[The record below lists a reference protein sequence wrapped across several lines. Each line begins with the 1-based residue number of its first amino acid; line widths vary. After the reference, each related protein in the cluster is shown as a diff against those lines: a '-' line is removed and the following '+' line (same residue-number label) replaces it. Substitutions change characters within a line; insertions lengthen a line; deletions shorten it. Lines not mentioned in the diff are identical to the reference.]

1 MARFSVMIQS
11 ILDLTHKFTLGSKT
25 YLQKIAQIEYVYSI
39 CSINMTFIE
48 SLTLMLALMY
58 IASLS
63 YWSGKKW
70 GTVVTLLLSIGAVA
84 VSQYWPL
91 ALALLI
97 ALPLSILAHKLVPAE
112 FKAEIKINALRE
124 GCQHLLALSLFLV
137 AIQYCINAIQLK
149 QGVTPWLMRPDVV
162 DAFLP
167 IAGGIELKAIVTLN
181 LWDQTHPA
189 AAVMLAAVLL
199 TGLLCKRAFCGWAC
213 PLGLAGEYLYALRKR
228 FIKAE
233 LAPPAWLDW
242 PLRILKYLLLLAL
255 FYIVIGMPSESIPYY
270 LQGNYHKIADLK
282 MALFFVTPGLITLA
296 CFGFILVLAAWRR
309 QGFCRYL
316 CPYGAMLG
324 LLSFASPLKIRRDT
338 QHCLIEA
345 KGMKCDKCT
354 RACPAN
360 IIVHTKTTVRSD
372 ECQACMRCVAACP
385 KSAALGFSLKSGHR
399 VSHKGLLVLLL
410 LALFAL
416 PLTAYLAGFWH
427 SQTPDSIRME
437 LIQVIDRVGH

>member
-1 MARFSVMIQS
+1 
-11 ILDLTHKFTLGSKT
+11 
-25 YLQKIAQIEYVYSI
+25 
-39 CSINMTFIE
+39 MTFIE

-58 IASLS
+58 LASLS
-63 YWSGKKW
+63 YWSGQKW
-70 GTVVTLLLSIGAVA
+70 GAVATLLLSVGAVA
-84 VSQYWPL
+84 ISLYWPL
-91 ALALLI
+91 ALGLII
-97 ALPLSILAHKLVPAE
+97 ALPLALLGHKFAPDS
-112 FKAEIKINALRE
+112 FKGEIKINTLRQ
-124 GCQHLLALSLFLV
+124 GTQHVLALSLLLV
-137 AIQYCINAIQLK
+137 AVQYTINTILLK
-149 QGVTPWLMRPDVV
+149 QGITPWLMRPDVV

-167 IAGGIELKAIVTLN
+167 IAGGIELKAIVSLN

-213 PLGLAGEYLYALRKR
+213 PLGLAGEYLYAFRKR
-228 FIKAE
+228 FIKSE
-233 LAPPAWLDW
+233 LTPPAWLDW
-242 PLRILKYLLLLAL
+242 PLRMLKYLLLLGL
-255 FYIVIGMPSESIPYY
+255 CYIVIGMPAQSIPNY
-270 LQGNYHKIADLK
+270 LDGNYHKIADLK
-282 MALFFVTPGLITLA
+282 MALFFLTPSLITLLV
-296 CFGFILVLAAWRR
+296 FTLILALAAWRR

-324 LLSFASPLKIRRDT
+324 ILSFASPLKIRRDS

-385 KSAALGFSLKSGHR
+385 KSAALGLGLKSGHR
-399 VSHKGLLVLLL
+399 LGHKGLLALVLI
-410 LALFAL
+410 ALFIL
-416 PLTAYLAGFWH
+416 PLGAYLAGFWH
-427 SQTPDSIRME
+427 SQTPDNIRME

>member
-1 MARFSVMIQS
+1 
-11 ILDLTHKFTLGSKT
+11 
-25 YLQKIAQIEYVYSI
+25 
-39 CSINMTFIE
+39 MTFIE

-58 IASLS
+58 LASLS
-63 YWSGKKW
+63 YWSGQKW
-70 GTVVTLLLSIGAVA
+70 GTVATLLLSVGAVA
-84 VSQYWPL
+84 ISLYWPL
-91 ALALLI
+91 ALGLII
-97 ALPLSILAHKLVPAE
+97 ALPLALLGHKFAPDS
-112 FKAEIKINALRE
+112 FKGEIKINTLRE
-124 GCQHLLALSLFLV
+124 GTQHVLALSLLLV
-137 AIQYCINAIQLK
+137 AVQYTINTILLK
-149 QGVTPWLMRPDVV
+149 QGITPWLMRPDVV

-167 IAGGIELKAIVTLN
+167 IAGGIELKAIVSLN

-213 PLGLAGEYLYALRKR
+213 PLGLAGEYLYAFRKR
-228 FIKAE
+228 FIKSE
-233 LAPPAWLDW
+233 LTPPAWLDW
-242 PLRILKYLLLLAL
+242 PLRMFKYLLLLGL
-255 FYIVIGMPSESIPYY
+255 CYIVIGMPAQSIPNY
-270 LQGNYHKIADLK
+270 LDGNYHKIADLK
-282 MALFFVTPGLITLA
+282 MALFFLTPSLITLLV
-296 CFGFILVLAAWRR
+296 FTLILALAAWRR

-324 LLSFASPLKIRRDT
+324 ILSFASPLKIRRDT

-385 KSAALGFSLKSGHR
+385 KSAALGLGLKSGHR
-399 VSHKGLLVLLL
+399 LGHKGLLALVLI
-410 LALFAL
+410 ALFIL
-416 PLTAYLAGFWH
+416 PLGAYLAGFWH
-427 SQTPDSIRME
+427 SQTPDNIRME

>member
-1 MARFSVMIQS
+1 
-11 ILDLTHKFTLGSKT
+11 
-25 YLQKIAQIEYVYSI
+25 
-39 CSINMTFIE
+39 MTFIE

-58 IASLS
+58 LASLS

-70 GTVVTLLLSIGAVA
+70 GAVATLLLSVAAVA
-84 VSQYWPL
+84 ISLYWPL
-91 ALALLI
+91 ALGLII
-97 ALPLSILAHKLVPAE
+97 ALPLALLGHKFAPDS
-112 FKAEIKINALRE
+112 FKGEIKINTLRQ
-124 GCQHLLALSLFLV
+124 GTQHVLALSLLLV
-137 AIQYCINAIQLK
+137 AVQYTINTILLK
-149 QGVTPWLMRPDVV
+149 QGITPWLMRPDVV

-167 IAGGIELKAIVTLN
+167 IAGGIELKAIVSLN

-213 PLGLAGEYLYALRKR
+213 PLGLAGEYLYAFRKR
-228 FIKAE
+228 FIKSE
-233 LAPPAWLDW
+233 LTPPAWLDW
-242 PLRILKYLLLLAL
+242 PLRMLKYLLLLGL
-255 FYIVIGMPSESIPYY
+255 CYIVIGMPAQSIPNY
-270 LQGNYHKIADLK
+270 LEGNYHKIADLK
-282 MALFFVTPGLITLA
+282 MALFFLTPSLITLLVFA
-296 CFGFILVLAAWRR
+296 LILALAAWRR

-316 CPYGAMLG
+316 CPYGAILG
-324 LLSFASPLKIRRDT
+324 ILSFASPLKIRRDS

-385 KSAALGFSLKSGHR
+385 KSAALGLGLKSGHR
-399 VSHKGLLVLLL
+399 LGHKGLLALVLI
-410 LALFAL
+410 ALFIL
-416 PLTAYLAGFWH
+416 PLGAYLAGFWH
-427 SQTPDSIRME
+427 SQTPDNIRME

>member
-1 MARFSVMIQS
+1 
-11 ILDLTHKFTLGSKT
+11 
-25 YLQKIAQIEYVYSI
+25 
-39 CSINMTFIE
+39 MTFIE

-58 IASLS
+58 LASLS
-63 YWSGKKW
+63 YWSGQKW
-70 GTVVTLLLSIGAVA
+70 GAVVTLLLSVSAVA
-84 VSQYWPL
+84 ISLYWPL
-91 ALALLI
+91 ALGLII
-97 ALPLSILAHKLVPAE
+97 ALPLALVGHKFAPDSIKG
-112 FKAEIKINALRE
+112 EIKINTLRE
-124 GCQHLLALSLFLV
+124 GTQHVLALSLLLV
-137 AIQYCINAIQLK
+137 AVQYTINTVLLK
-149 QGVTPWLMRPDVV
+149 QGITPWLMRPDVV

-167 IAGGIELKAIVTLN
+167 IAGGIELKAIVSLN

-213 PLGLAGEYLYALRKR
+213 PLGLAGEYLYAVRKR
-228 FIKAE
+228 FIKSE
-233 LAPPAWLDW
+233 LTPPAWLDW
-242 PLRILKYLLLLAL
+242 PLRMLKYLLLLGL
-255 FYIVIGMPSESIPYY
+255 CYIVIGMPSESIPYY
-270 LQGNYHKIADLK
+270 LEGNYHKIADLK
-282 MALFFVTPGLITLA
+282 MALFFLTPSLVTLFVFALILA
-296 CFGFILVLAAWRR
+296 LAAWRR

-324 LLSFASPLKIRRDT
+324 ILSFASPLKIRRDT

-385 KSAALGFSLKSGHR
+385 KSAALGLGLKSGHR
-399 VSHKGLLVLLL
+399 LGHKGLLALVLI
-410 LALFAL
+410 ALFML
-416 PLTAYLAGFWH
+416 PLGAYLAGFWH
-427 SQTPDSIRME
+427 SQTPDNIRME

>member
-1 MARFSVMIQS
+1 
-11 ILDLTHKFTLGSKT
+11 
-25 YLQKIAQIEYVYSI
+25 
-39 CSINMTFIE
+39 MTFIE

-58 IASLS
+58 LASLS
-63 YWSGKKW
+63 YWSGQKW
-70 GTVVTLLLSIGAVA
+70 GAAATLLLSVGAVA
-84 VSQYWPL
+84 ISLYWPL
-91 ALALLI
+91 ALGLII
-97 ALPLSILAHKLVPAE
+97 ALPLALLGHKFAPDS
-112 FKAEIKINALRE
+112 FKGEIKINTLRE
-124 GCQHLLALSLFLV
+124 GTQHVLALSLLLV
-137 AIQYCINAIQLK
+137 AVQYTINTILLK
-149 QGVTPWLMRPDVV
+149 QGITPWLMRPDVV

-167 IAGGIELKAIVTLN
+167 IAGGIELKAIVSLN

-213 PLGLAGEYLYALRKR
+213 PLGLAGEYLYAFRKR
-228 FIKAE
+228 FIKSE
-233 LAPPAWLDW
+233 LTPPAWLDW
-242 PLRILKYLLLLAL
+242 PLRMLKYLLLLGL
-255 FYIVIGMPSESIPYY
+255 CYIVIGMPAQSIPNY
-270 LQGNYHKIADLK
+270 LDGNYHKIADLK
-282 MALFFVTPGLITLA
+282 MALFFLTPSLITLLV
-296 CFGFILVLAAWRR
+296 FTLILALAAWRR

-324 LLSFASPLKIRRDT
+324 ILSFASPLKIRRDT

-385 KSAALGFSLKSGHR
+385 KSAALGLGLKFGHR
-399 VSHKGLLVLLL
+399 LGHKGLLALVLIT
-410 LALFAL
+410 LFIL
-416 PLTAYLAGFWH
+416 PLGAYLAGFWH
-427 SQTPDSIRME
+427 SQTPDNIRME

>member
-1 MARFSVMIQS
+1 
-11 ILDLTHKFTLGSKT
+11 
-25 YLQKIAQIEYVYSI
+25 
-39 CSINMTFIE
+39 MTFIE

-58 IASLS
+58 LASLS

-70 GTVVTLLLSIGAVA
+70 GAVATLLLSVGAVA
-84 VSQYWPL
+84 ISLYWPL
-91 ALALLI
+91 ALGLII
-97 ALPLSILAHKLVPAE
+97 ALPLALLGHKFAPDS
-112 FKAEIKINALRE
+112 FKGEIKINTLRE
-124 GCQHLLALSLFLV
+124 GTQHVLALSLLLV
-137 AIQYCINAIQLK
+137 AVQYTINTILLK
-149 QGVTPWLMRPDVV
+149 QGITPWLMRPDVV

-167 IAGGIELKAIVTLN
+167 IAGGIELKAIVSLN

-213 PLGLAGEYLYALRKR
+213 PLGLAGEYLYAFRKR
-228 FIKAE
+228 FIKSE
-233 LAPPAWLDW
+233 LTPPAWLDW
-242 PLRILKYLLLLAL
+242 PLRMLKYLLLLGL
-255 FYIVIGMPSESIPYY
+255 CYIVIGMPAQSIPNY
-270 LQGNYHKIADLK
+270 LEGNYHKIADLK
-282 MALFFVTPGLITLA
+282 MALFFLTPSIITLLVFA
-296 CFGFILVLAAWRR
+296 LILALAAWRR

-316 CPYGAMLG
+316 CPYGAILG
-324 LLSFASPLKIRRDT
+324 ILSFASPLKIRRDT

-385 KSAALGFSLKSGHR
+385 KSAALGLGLKSGHR
-399 VSHKGLLVLLL
+399 LGHKGLLALVLI
-410 LALFAL
+410 ALFIL
-416 PLTAYLAGFWH
+416 PLGAYLAGFWH
-427 SQTPDSIRME
+427 SQTPDNIRME

>member
-1 MARFSVMIQS
+1 
-11 ILDLTHKFTLGSKT
+11 
-25 YLQKIAQIEYVYSI
+25 
-39 CSINMTFIE
+39 MTFIE

-242 PLRILKYLLLLAL
+242 PLRMLKYLLLLAL

-309 QGFCRYL
+309 QGFCR
-316 CPYGAMLG
+316 
-324 LLSFASPLKIRRDT
+324 
-338 QHCLIEA
+338 
-345 KGMKCDKCT
+345 
-354 RACPAN
+354 
-360 IIVHTKTTVRSD
+360 
-372 ECQACMRCVAACP
+372 
-385 KSAALGFSLKSGHR
+385 
-399 VSHKGLLVLLL
+399 
-410 LALFAL
+410 
-416 PLTAYLAGFWH
+416 
-427 SQTPDSIRME
+427 
-437 LIQVIDRVGH
+437 

>member
-1 MARFSVMIQS
+1 
-11 ILDLTHKFTLGSKT
+11 
-25 YLQKIAQIEYVYSI
+25 
-39 CSINMTFIE
+39 MTFIE

-58 IASLS
+58 LASLS

-70 GTVVTLLLSIGAVA
+70 GAVATLLLSVGAVA
-84 VSQYWPL
+84 ISLYWPL
-91 ALALLI
+91 ALGLII
-97 ALPLSILAHKLVPAE
+97 ALPLALLGHKFAPDS
-112 FKAEIKINALRE
+112 FKGEIKINTLRE
-124 GCQHLLALSLFLV
+124 GTQHVLALSLLLV
-137 AIQYCINAIQLK
+137 AVQYTINTILLK
-149 QGVTPWLMRPDVV
+149 QGITPWLMRPDVV

-167 IAGGIELKAIVTLN
+167 IAGGIELKAIVSLN

-213 PLGLAGEYLYALRKR
+213 PLGLAGEYLYAFRKR
-228 FIKAE
+228 FIKSE
-233 LAPPAWLDW
+233 LTPPAWLDW
-242 PLRILKYLLLLAL
+242 PLRMLKYLLLLGL
-255 FYIVIGMPSESIPYY
+255 CYIVIGMPAQSIPNY
-270 LQGNYHKIADLK
+270 LDGNYHKIADLK
-282 MALFFVTPGLITLA
+282 MALFFLTPSLITLLVFA
-296 CFGFILVLAAWRR
+296 LILALAAWRR

-316 CPYGAMLG
+316 CPYGAILG
-324 LLSFASPLKIRRDT
+324 ILSFASPLKIRRDS

-385 KSAALGFSLKSGHR
+385 KSAALGLGLKSGHR
-399 VSHKGLLVLLL
+399 LGHKGLLALVLI
-410 LALFAL
+410 ALFIL
-416 PLTAYLAGFWH
+416 PLGAYLAGFWH
-427 SQTPDSIRME
+427 SQTPDNIRME

>member
-1 MARFSVMIQS
+1 
-11 ILDLTHKFTLGSKT
+11 
-25 YLQKIAQIEYVYSI
+25 
-39 CSINMTFIE
+39 MTFIE

-58 IASLS
+58 LASLS
-63 YWSGKKW
+63 YWSGQKW
-70 GTVVTLLLSIGAVA
+70 GAAATLLLSVGAVA
-84 VSQYWPL
+84 ISLYWPL
-91 ALALLI
+91 ALGLII
-97 ALPLSILAHKLVPAE
+97 ALPLALLRHKFTPDS
-112 FKAEIKINALRE
+112 FKGEIKINTLRQ
-124 GCQHLLALSLFLV
+124 GTQHVLALSLLLV
-137 AIQYCINAIQLK
+137 AVQYTINTILLK
-149 QGVTPWLMRPDVV
+149 QGITPWLMRPDVV

-167 IAGGIELKAIVTLN
+167 IAGGIELKAIVSLN

-213 PLGLAGEYLYALRKR
+213 PLGLAGEYLYAFRKR
-228 FIKAE
+228 FIKSE
-233 LAPPAWLDW
+233 LTPPAWLDW
-242 PLRILKYLLLLAL
+242 PLRMLKYLLLLGL
-255 FYIVIGMPSESIPYY
+255 CYIVIGMPAQSIPNY
-270 LQGNYHKIADLK
+270 LEGNYHKIADLK
-282 MALFFVTPGLITLA
+282 MALFFLTPSLITLLVFA
-296 CFGFILVLAAWRR
+296 LILALAAWRR

-324 LLSFASPLKIRRDT
+324 ILSFASPLKIRRDT

-385 KSAALGFSLKSGHR
+385 KSAALGLGLKSGHR
-399 VSHKGLLVLLL
+399 LGHKGLLALVLI
-410 LALFAL
+410 ALFIL
-416 PLTAYLAGFWH
+416 PLGAYLAGFWH
-427 SQTPDSIRME
+427 SQTPDNIRME

>member
-1 MARFSVMIQS
+1 
-11 ILDLTHKFTLGSKT
+11 
-25 YLQKIAQIEYVYSI
+25 
-39 CSINMTFIE
+39 MTFIE

-58 IASLS
+58 LASLS

-70 GTVVTLLLSIGAVA
+70 GAVVTLLLSVSAVA
-84 VSQYWPL
+84 ISLYWPL
-91 ALALLI
+91 ALGLII
-97 ALPLSILAHKLVPAE
+97 ALPLALLGHKFAPDS
-112 FKAEIKINALRE
+112 FKGEIKINTLRQ
-124 GCQHLLALSLFLV
+124 GTQHVLALSLLLV
-137 AIQYCINAIQLK
+137 AVQYTINTILLK
-149 QGVTPWLMRPDVV
+149 QGITPWLMRPDVV

-167 IAGGIELKAIVTLN
+167 IAGGIELKAIVSLN

-213 PLGLAGEYLYALRKR
+213 PLGLAGEYLYAFRKR
-228 FIKAE
+228 FIKSE
-233 LAPPAWLDW
+233 LTPPAWLDW
-242 PLRILKYLLLLAL
+242 PLRMLKYLLLLGL
-255 FYIVIGMPSESIPYY
+255 CYIVIGMPAQSIPNY
-270 LQGNYHKIADLK
+270 LEGNYHKIADLK
-282 MALFFVTPGLITLA
+282 MALFFLTPSLITLLV
-296 CFGFILVLAAWRR
+296 FTLILALAAWRR

-324 LLSFASPLKIRRDT
+324 ILSFASPLKIRRDS

-385 KSAALGFSLKSGHR
+385 KSAALGLGLKSGHR
-399 VSHKGLLVLLL
+399 LGHKGLLALVLI
-410 LALFAL
+410 ALFML
-416 PLTAYLAGFWH
+416 PLGAYLAGFWH
-427 SQTPDSIRME
+427 NQTPDNIRME

>member
-1 MARFSVMIQS
+1 
-11 ILDLTHKFTLGSKT
+11 
-25 YLQKIAQIEYVYSI
+25 
-39 CSINMTFIE
+39 MTFIE

-70 GTVVTLLLSIGAVA
+70 GGVATLLLSIAAVA
-84 VSQYWPL
+84 SSLYWPL

-97 ALPLSILAHKLVPAE
+97 ALTLSILAHRFAADE
-112 FKAEIKINALRE
+112 FKAEIKINTLRE
-124 GCQHLLALSLFLV
+124 ACQHLLALSLFLV
-137 AIQYCINAIQLK
+137 AIQYSINVIQLK
-149 QGVTPWLMRPDVV
+149 LGITPWLMRPDVV

-167 IAGGIELKAIVTLN
+167 IAGGIEIKAIVMLN

-228 FIKAE
+228 VIKAE

-242 PLRILKYLLLLAL
+242 PLRMLKYLLLLAL
-255 FYIVIGMPSESIPYY
+255 LYIIIGMPSQSIPYY
-270 LQGNYHKIADLK
+270 LQSNYHKIADLK
-282 MALFFVTPGLITLA
+282 MALFFINPGLITLV
-296 CFGFILVLAAWRR
+296 CFGAILILAAWRR

-324 LLSFASPLKIRRDT
+324 LLSFASPVKIRRDT
-338 QHCLIEA
+338 QLCLIET

-385 KSAALGFSLKSGHR
+385 KSAALSLSLKSGHK
-399 VSHKGLLVLLL
+399 VSHKELLVLLL

-416 PLTAYLAGFWH
+416 PLGAYLAGFWH
-427 SQTPDSIRME
+427 SQTPDNIRIM
-437 LIQVIDRVGH
+437 LIQVIDRIGH

>member
-1 MARFSVMIQS
+1 M
-11 ILDLTHKFTLGSKT
+11 
-25 YLQKIAQIEYVYSI
+25 EYVYSI

-70 GTVVTLLLSIGAVA
+70 GAVATLLLSVGAVA
-84 VSQYWPL
+84 ISLYWPL
-91 ALALLI
+91 ALALAI
-97 ALPLSILAHKLVPAE
+97 ALPLCLIANKFAPEELKG
-112 FKAEIKINALRE
+112 EIKINTLRE
-124 GCQHLLALSLFLV
+124 GCQHLLALSLFIV

-149 QGVTPWLMRPDVV
+149 QGIEPWLMRPDVV

-242 PLRILKYLLLLAL
+242 PLRMLKYLLLLGL

-296 CFGFILVLAAWRR
+296 CFALILALAAWRR

-324 LLSFASPLKIRRDT
+324 ILSFASPLKIRRNT

-385 KSAALGFSLKSGHR
+385 KSVALGFSLKSGHS

-416 PLTAYLAGFWH
+416 PLGAYLAGFWH

>member
-1 MARFSVMIQS
+1 
-11 ILDLTHKFTLGSKT
+11 
-25 YLQKIAQIEYVYSI
+25 
-39 CSINMTFIE
+39 MTFIE

-58 IASLS
+58 LASLS
-63 YWSGKKW
+63 YWSGQKW
-70 GTVVTLLLSIGAVA
+70 GAAATLLLSVGAIA
-84 VSQYWPL
+84 ISLYWPL
-91 ALALLI
+91 ALGLII
-97 ALPLSILAHKLVPAE
+97 ALPLALLGHKFAPDS
-112 FKAEIKINALRE
+112 FKGEIKINTLRE
-124 GCQHLLALSLFLV
+124 GTQHVLALSLLLV
-137 AIQYCINAIQLK
+137 AVQYTINTILLK
-149 QGVTPWLMRPDVV
+149 QGITPWLMRPDVV

-167 IAGGIELKAIVTLN
+167 IAGGIELKAIVSLN

-213 PLGLAGEYLYALRKR
+213 PLGLAGEYLYAFRKR
-228 FIKAE
+228 FIKSE
-233 LAPPAWLDW
+233 LTPPAWLDW
-242 PLRILKYLLLLAL
+242 PMRMLKYLLLLGL
-255 FYIVIGMPSESIPYY
+255 CYIVIGMPAQSIPNY
-270 LQGNYHKIADLK
+270 LEGNYHKIADLK
-282 MALFFVTPGLITLA
+282 MALFFLTPSLITLLVFA
-296 CFGFILVLAAWRR
+296 LILALAAWRR

-324 LLSFASPLKIRRDT
+324 ILSFASPLKIRRDS

-385 KSAALGFSLKSGHR
+385 KSAALGLGLKSGHR
-399 VSHKGLLVLLL
+399 LGHKGLLALVLI
-410 LALFAL
+410 ALFIL
-416 PLTAYLAGFWH
+416 PLGAYLAGFWH
-427 SQTPDSIRME
+427 SQTPDNIRME

>member
-1 MARFSVMIQS
+1 
-11 ILDLTHKFTLGSKT
+11 
-25 YLQKIAQIEYVYSI
+25 
-39 CSINMTFIE
+39 MTFIE

-58 IASLS
+58 LASLS

-70 GTVVTLLLSIGAVA
+70 GAVATLLLSVGAVA
-84 VSQYWPL
+84 ISLYWPL
-91 ALALLI
+91 ALGLII
-97 ALPLSILAHKLVPAE
+97 ALPLALLGHKFAPDS
-112 FKAEIKINALRE
+112 FKGEIKINTLRE
-124 GCQHLLALSLFLV
+124 GTQHVLALSLLLV
-137 AIQYCINAIQLK
+137 AVQYTINTILLK
-149 QGVTPWLMRPDVV
+149 QGITPWLMRPDVV

-167 IAGGIELKAIVTLN
+167 IAGGIELKAIVSLN

-213 PLGLAGEYLYALRKR
+213 PLGLAGEYLYAFRKR
-228 FIKAE
+228 FIKSE
-233 LAPPAWLDW
+233 LTPPAWLDW
-242 PLRILKYLLLLAL
+242 PLRMLKYLLLLGL
-255 FYIVIGMPSESIPYY
+255 CYIVIGMPAQSIPNY
-270 LQGNYHKIADLK
+270 LDGNYHKIADLK
-282 MALFFVTPGLITLA
+282 MALFFLTPSLITLLVFA
-296 CFGFILVLAAWRR
+296 LILALAAWRR

-324 LLSFASPLKIRRDT
+324 ILSFASPLKIRRDS

-385 KSAALGFSLKSGHR
+385 KSAALGLGLKSGHR
-399 VSHKGLLVLLL
+399 LGHKGLLALVLI
-410 LALFAL
+410 ALFIL
-416 PLTAYLAGFWH
+416 PLGAYLAGFWH
-427 SQTPDSIRME
+427 SQTPDNIRME

>member
-1 MARFSVMIQS
+1 
-11 ILDLTHKFTLGSKT
+11 
-25 YLQKIAQIEYVYSI
+25 
-39 CSINMTFIE
+39 MTFIE

-58 IASLS
+58 LASLS

-70 GTVVTLLLSIGAVA
+70 GAVATLLLSVGAVA
-84 VSQYWPL
+84 ISLYWPL
-91 ALALLI
+91 ALGLII
-97 ALPLSILAHKLVPAE
+97 ALPLALLGHKFAPDS
-112 FKAEIKINALRE
+112 FKGEIKINTLRE
-124 GCQHLLALSLFLV
+124 GTQHVLALSLLLV
-137 AIQYCINAIQLK
+137 AVQYTINTILLK
-149 QGVTPWLMRPDVV
+149 QGITPWLMRPDVV

-167 IAGGIELKAIVTLN
+167 IAGGIELKAIVSLN

-213 PLGLAGEYLYALRKR
+213 PLGLAGEYLYAFRKR
-228 FIKAE
+228 FIKSE
-233 LAPPAWLDW
+233 LTPPAWLDW
-242 PLRILKYLLLLAL
+242 PLRMLKYLLLLGL
-255 FYIVIGMPSESIPYY
+255 CYIVIGMPAQSIPNY
-270 LQGNYHKIADLK
+270 LEGNYHKIADLK
-282 MALFFVTPGLITLA
+282 MALFFLTPSLITLLVFA
-296 CFGFILVLAAWRR
+296 LILALAAWRR

-324 LLSFASPLKIRRDT
+324 ILSFASPLKIRRDS

-385 KSAALGFSLKSGHR
+385 KSAALGLGLKSGHR
-399 VSHKGLLVLLL
+399 LGHKGLLALVLI
-410 LALFAL
+410 ALFIL
-416 PLTAYLAGFWH
+416 PLGAYLAGFWH
-427 SQTPDSIRME
+427 SQTPDNIRME

>member
-1 MARFSVMIQS
+1 
-11 ILDLTHKFTLGSKT
+11 
-25 YLQKIAQIEYVYSI
+25 
-39 CSINMTFIE
+39 MTFIE

-58 IASLS
+58 LASLS
-63 YWSGKKW
+63 YWSGQKW
-70 GTVVTLLLSIGAVA
+70 GAVVTLLLSVSAVA
-84 VSQYWPL
+84 ISLYWPL
-91 ALALLI
+91 ALGLII
-97 ALPLSILAHKLVPAE
+97 ALPLALVGHKFAPDS
-112 FKAEIKINALRE
+112 FKGEIKINTLRE
-124 GCQHLLALSLFLV
+124 GTQHVLALSLLLV
-137 AIQYCINAIQLK
+137 AVQYTINTVLLK
-149 QGVTPWLMRPDVV
+149 QGITPWLMRPDVV

-167 IAGGIELKAIVTLN
+167 IAGGIELKAIVSLN

-213 PLGLAGEYLYALRKR
+213 PLGLAGEYLYAVRKR
-228 FIKAE
+228 FIKSE
-233 LAPPAWLDW
+233 LTPPAWLDW
-242 PLRILKYLLLLAL
+242 SLRMLKYLLLLGL
-255 FYIVIGMPSESIPYY
+255 CYIVIGMPSESIPYY
-270 LQGNYHKIADLK
+270 LEGNYHKIADLK
-282 MALFFVTPGLITLA
+282 MALFFLTPSLITLFVFA
-296 CFGFILVLAAWRR
+296 LILALAAWRR

-324 LLSFASPLKIRRDT
+324 ILSFASPLKIRRDT

-385 KSAALGFSLKSGHR
+385 KSAALGLGLKSGHR
-399 VSHKGLLVLLL
+399 LGHKGLLALVLI
-410 LALFAL
+410 ALFML
-416 PLTAYLAGFWH
+416 PLGAYLAGFWH
-427 SQTPDSIRME
+427 SQTPDNIRME

>member
-1 MARFSVMIQS
+1 
-11 ILDLTHKFTLGSKT
+11 
-25 YLQKIAQIEYVYSI
+25 
-39 CSINMTFIE
+39 MTFIE

-58 IASLS
+58 LASLS
-63 YWSGKKW
+63 YWSGQKW
-70 GTVVTLLLSIGAVA
+70 GAVATLLLSVGAVA
-84 VSQYWPL
+84 ISLYWPL
-91 ALALLI
+91 ALGLII
-97 ALPLSILAHKLVPAE
+97 ALPLALLGHKFTPDS
-112 FKAEIKINALRE
+112 FKGEIKINTLRE
-124 GCQHLLALSLFLV
+124 GTQHVLALSLLLV
-137 AIQYCINAIQLK
+137 AVQYTINTILLK
-149 QGVTPWLMRPDVV
+149 QGITPWLMRPDVV

-167 IAGGIELKAIVTLN
+167 IAGGIELKAIVSLN

-213 PLGLAGEYLYALRKR
+213 PLGLAGEYLYAFRKR
-228 FIKAE
+228 FIKSE
-233 LAPPAWLDW
+233 LTPPAWLDW
-242 PLRILKYLLLLAL
+242 PLRMLKYLLLLGL
-255 FYIVIGMPSESIPYY
+255 CYIVIGMPAQSIPNY
-270 LQGNYHKIADLK
+270 LDGNYHKIADLK
-282 MALFFVTPGLITLA
+282 MALFFLTPSLITLLVFA
-296 CFGFILVLAAWRR
+296 LILALAAWRR

-324 LLSFASPLKIRRDT
+324 ILSFASPLKIRRDS

-385 KSAALGFSLKSGHR
+385 KSAALGLGLKSGHR
-399 VSHKGLLVLLL
+399 LGHKGLLALVLI
-410 LALFAL
+410 ALFIL
-416 PLTAYLAGFWH
+416 PLGAYLAGFWH
-427 SQTPDSIRME
+427 SQTPDNIRME